1 VLGGGAAV
9 EATEEARGGQGAR
22 CRIAEGGGRGGS
34 AGDTDMQAAEDHRS
48 VELGGGAESR
58 EEYAALVCRVR
69 EGR

>member
-1 VLGGGAAV
+1 M

-48 VELGGGAESR
+48 VELGGEI
-58 EEYAALVCRVR
+58 
-69 EGR
+69 GRAHV